1 MMSGAIRTAPGAGD
15 MTPPEPMNDG
25 APEIQRP
32 ASAITV
38 RPALVVRCRSDGAL
52 TFANDNYCRMIGC
65 ARGQLDSHNFWSFLP
80 AKERRRGRRHV
91 RSLTPD
97 EPAAV
102 IEYVLDAPPGRIR
115 RQQWI
120 DHARFDEAGQLIE
133 WIAYGEDRITESP
146 NWLAEASL
154 QAAILAALPDL
165 FILFSPRGD
174 YLSCHA
180 PRSGNAVTPPADFIG
195 RNIRDVMPPATADRL
210 QALFDRTLAS
220 GEVTTLEYQLEE
232 AGDERV
238 LEARIARCSPG
249 LLLALIRD
257 RTEERL
263 TAIALD
269 RAEAQAR
276 DLQQEIALLGQ
287 VASLGVLAG
296 SIAHELNQP
305 LMSTATNAQAAL
317 KFLSAPVPNL
327 DEARAALIDIGHS
340 NRRVSDIV
348 RGLLDKLKRR
358 ATTHVPLDVNTLVAG
373 VMRMVRRQPRA
384 RGVAIESQ
392 LGANLPLIAGDR
404 ILLEQVILNL
414 LLNACD
420 AVEAVEAVESGGRRV
435 VVRTERDDEAVL
447 VSVVDWGIGIP
458 MADLARVFEPF
469 FTTKSHGTGLGLAIS
484 RTILTLHG
492 TRLSTTRNPERG
504 MTFSFRLAA
513 APLPA
518 RHGKASSNEA

>member
-1 MMSGAIRTAPGAGD
+1 MTSGDSGGAGAGD
-15 MTPPEPMNDG
+15 MTPPEPMNDS
-25 APEIQRP
+25 APEIERHAP
-32 ASAITV
+32 ASTV
-38 RPALVVRCRSDGAL
+38 RPGLVVRCRADGAL

-65 ARGQLDSHNFWSFLP
+65 TRAQLDSHNFWSFLP

-102 IEYVLDAPPGRIR
+102 IEYVLDAPPGHIR

-120 DHARFDEAGQLIE
+120 DHARFDEAGQLVE
-133 WIAYGEDRITESP
+133 WMAYGEDRVTESP

-174 YLSCHA
+174 YLSFHA
-180 PRSGNAVTPPADFIG
+180 PRSASAATPPADFIG
-195 RNIRDVMPPATADRL
+195 RNIRDVMPPATADSL
-210 QALFDRTLAS
+210 QAMFDRTLAS

-232 AGDERV
+232 AGEERV

-257 RTEERL
+257 RTAERL
-263 TAIALD
+263 TASALD

-296 SIAHELNQP
+296 SLAHELNQP

-317 KFLSAPVPNL
+317 RFLSAPAPNL
-327 DEARAALIDIGHS
+327 DEARAALTDIGHS
-340 NRRVSDIV
+340 NRRVGDIV
-348 RGLLDKLKRR
+348 RGLLDKLRRR
-358 ATTHVPLDVNTLVAG
+358 ATVHVPLDVNPLVAN
-373 VMRMVRRQPRA
+373 VVRMVRRQPRA
-384 RGVAIESQ
+384 RRVAIESQ

-420 AVEAVEAVESGGRRV
+420 AVEAVESGSRRV
-435 VVRTERDDEAVL
+435 VVRTEREDEGVL

-458 MADLARVFEPF
+458 VADLGRVFEPF
-469 FTTKSHGTGLGLAIS
+469 FTTKSHGTGLGLPIS

-492 TRLSTTRNPERG
+492 TRLTTARNPERG
-504 MTFSFRLAA
+504 MTFSFKLAVA
-513 APLPA
+513 PA
-518 RHGKASSNEA
+518 RHGKASSNDA